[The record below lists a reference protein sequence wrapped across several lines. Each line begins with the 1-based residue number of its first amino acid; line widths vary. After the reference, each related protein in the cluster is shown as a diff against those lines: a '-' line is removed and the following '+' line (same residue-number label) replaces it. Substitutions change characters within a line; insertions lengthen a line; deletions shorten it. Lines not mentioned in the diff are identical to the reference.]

1 MTWVSL
7 ELRLVGIYLIE
18 KAIKLIVANMYFDQG
33 EQREL
38 KVAVMWKRAQG
49 KKKVLSSVNWKERVF
64 VLTPKTLNYFEGN
77 YEKRGKC
84 RGSIALSS
92 VKAVECVDD
101 TVFDQDK
108 RNCFQVVYDDLV
120 LYISANGDEERKDWV
135 EAIQDE
141 CRGNKFLLKEYHP
154 GIFVNKWTCC
164 GGGEKSTQGCKS
176 SFASLENNGYQ
187 GGSYTQSSTFIASQ
201 PLPPIPSANQAVV
214 APQPHKETMKEPEKK
229 ATETVVAIYDFFGA
243 EQGDLSLTKGE
254 QLTVIEK
261 QSDHWWIAKNSSGEQ
276 GFIPSNYVRRQGL
289 ESESWFQP
297 EMSRQMSEDTLKE
310 EGKEGCFL
318 VRNSSRE
325 GMYTLSVLH
334 GDHVR
339 HYHIKDED
347 GQLYISD
354 RHRYP
359 TVSELINYHQHNS
372 GGLVT
377 RLRQP
382 PSFGAAP
389 VAAFGHDIWE
399 IPRAE
404 IVLGKELGTG
414 QFGTVRQGTWRRS
427 IAVAVKLMKEGAM
440 SEDDFIDEAKV
451 MTQFH
456 HPHLVQLFGVCSE
469 KPIYIITEFMSQGC
483 LLHYLRKNQ
492 PRLKSPQMT
501 EMVRQVSL
509 AMAYLESRNF
519 IHRDLAAR
527 NCLIGDK
534 NIVKVADF
542 GLARYVIDD
551 EYTASEGT
559 KFPIKWASPEVI
571 LYTKFSSKSDI
582 WAFGILTWEIYS
594 GGKQP
599 YPAINNTEVVQKVI
613 NGYRLEKP
621 QRCPDDMYK
630 MVTKCWQTEPEHRP
644 NFASVKKSV
653 SDFLG
658 EDYDETF
665 E

>member
-1 MTWVSL
+1 
-7 ELRLVGIYLIE
+7 
-18 KAIKLIVANMYFDQG
+18 MYFDQG

-254 QLTVIEK
+254 NLTVIEK

-297 EMSRQMSEDTLKE
+297 EMSRQMSEDVLKE

-325 GMYTLSVLH
+325 GMYTLSVFSEPVITRQHL
-334 GDHVR
+334 
-339 HYHIKDED
+339 
-347 GQLYISD
+347 QLQNCFLKVLLSHQSRKGITDLCHHPVSD
-354 RHRYP
+354 MIFEM
-359 TVSELINYHQHNS
+359 V
-372 GGLVT
+372 GL
-377 RLRQP
+377 RLL
-382 PSFGAAP
+382 PSLCIF
-389 VAAFGHDIWE
+389 FNLLLQIHWLTDIWE

-621 QRCPDDMYK
+621 QRCPDDMYR

-653 SDFLG
+653 SDFMG

>member
-1 MTWVSL
+1 
-7 ELRLVGIYLIE
+7 
-18 KAIKLIVANMYFDQG
+18 MYFDQG

-38 KVAVMWKRAQG
+38 KVSVMWKRAQG
-49 KKKVLSSVNWKERVF
+49 KKKVLTSLNWKERVF
-64 VLTPKTLNYFEGN
+64 VLTPKTLNYFEGTH
-77 YEKRGKC
+77 EKRGK
-84 RGSIALSS
+84 RKGSIPLSS
-92 VKAVECVDD
+92 VKAVEFVDND
-101 TVFDQDK
+101 AFEQVKQH
-108 RNCFQVVYDDLV
+108 CFQVVYDDLV
-120 LYISANGDEERKDWV
+120 LYVSAKSENDRKEWV

-141 CRGNKFLLKEYHP
+141 CRGNKFLLTEYHP
-154 GIFVNKWTCC
+154 GIFLNKWTCC
-164 GGGEKSTQGCKS
+164 DAKERSTQGCKS
-176 SFASLENNGYQ
+176 SFTAQEKNGYQ
-187 GGSYTQSSTFIASQ
+187 GGGYVRNSAAFKPSQ
-201 PLPPIPSANQAVV
+201 PLPPIPMADQPPVTTV
-214 APQPHKETMKEPEKK
+214 PQKERREPEKK
-229 ATETVVAIYDFFGA
+229 VTETVVAIYDFCGA

-254 QLTVIEK
+254 HLTVVEK
-261 QSDHWWIAKNSSGEQ
+261 QSDHWWIAKNSRGEQ
-276 GFIPSNYVRRQGL
+276 GYIPSNYVRRQGL

-297 EMSRQMSEDTLKE
+297 EMSRQMSEDVLKE
-310 EGKEGCFL
+310 EGKEGCFV

-339 HYHIKDED
+339 HYHIKED
-347 GQLYISD
+347 NGELYISD
-354 RHRYP
+354 RHRFP
-359 TVSELINYHQHNS
+359 TVPELIVYHQHNS

-399 IPRAE
+399 IPRSE

-414 QFGTVRQGTWRRS
+414 QFGTVREGRWRQS
-427 IAVAVKLMKEGAM
+427 IPVAVKMMKEGAM

-492 PRLKSPQMT
+492 TRLQSPQMT

-509 AMAYLESRNF
+509 AMTYLESRNF

-527 NCLIGDK
+527 NCLVGDN

-571 LYTKFSSKSDI
+571 LYTKFSSKSDV

-599 YPAINNTEVVQKVI
+599 YPAINNTDVVQKVI
-613 NGYRLEKP
+613 NGYRLQKP
-621 QRCPDDMYK
+621 HRCPEEIYRI
-630 MVTKCWQTEPEHRP
+630 VEKCWHSEPENRP
-644 NFASVKKSV
+644 TFAAVNKSIV
-653 SDFLG
+653 EYVG

>member
-1 MTWVSL
+1 
-7 ELRLVGIYLIE
+7 
-18 KAIKLIVANMYFDQG
+18 MYFDQG
-33 EQREL
+33 EEREL
-38 KVAVMWKRAQG
+38 RVSVMWKRAQG

-64 VLTPKTLNYFEGN
+64 VLTPKTLNYFEGTC
-77 YEKRGKC
+77 EKRGKC
-84 RGSIALSS
+84 KGSISLSS
-92 VKAVECVDD
+92 VKAVEFVDN
-101 TVFDQDK
+101 TAFNQDK

-120 LYISANGDEERKDWV
+120 LYVNANSENDRKDWV

-154 GIFVNKWTCC
+154 GIFANKWTCC
-164 GGGEKSTQGCKS
+164 GGSEKSTQGCKS
-176 SFASLENNGYQ
+176 SFAATENDSYPGGGYM
-187 GGSYTQSSTFIASQ
+187 GSSSAFIASQ
-201 PLPPIPSANQAVV
+201 PLPPIPSAGQAAVTPV
-214 APQPHKETMKEPEKK
+214 PQKETVKDPEKQ
-229 ATETVVAIYDFFGA
+229 AAETVVAIYDYCGA
-243 EQGDLSLTKGE
+243 EEGDLSIVKGE
-254 QLTVIEK
+254 HLTVIDK
-261 QSDHWWIAKNSSGEQ
+261 QSDHWWIAKNSRGKQ
-276 GFIPSNYVRRQGL
+276 GYIPSNYVRKLGL
-289 ESESWFQP
+289 ESESWFQL
-297 EMSRQMSEDTLKE
+297 EMSRQMSEDVLKE
-310 EGKEGCFL
+310 EGKEGCFV

-339 HYHIKDED
+339 HYHIKDD
-347 GQLYISD
+347 NGQLYISD

-382 PSFGAAP
+382 PSFGVAP

-399 IPRAE
+399 IPRSE
-404 IVLGKELGTG
+404 IVLGKKLGMG
-414 QFGTVRQGTWRRS
+414 QFGTVRQGTWRQS
-427 IAVAVKLMKEGAM
+427 IPVAVKMMKEGAM

-456 HPHLVQLFGVCSE
+456 HGHLVQLFGVCSE

-483 LLHYLRKNQ
+483 LLQFLQKNTQ
-492 PRLKSPQMT
+492 RLQSPQMT
-501 EMVRQVSL
+501 EMVRQISL
-509 AMAYLESRNF
+509 AMMYLESRNF

-527 NCLIGDK
+527 NCLVGDQ
-534 NIVKVADF
+534 NIIKVADF

-582 WAFGILTWEIYS
+582 WAFGILTWEIYT
-594 GGKQP
+594 GGKPP
-599 YPAINNTEVVQKVI
+599 YQGISNTDVVQKVL

-621 QRCPDDMYK
+621 HRCPDDMYQ
-630 MVTKCWQTEPEHRP
+630 MVTKCWHTEAEHRP
-644 NFASVKKSV
+644 SFATVKKSV
-653 SDFLG
+653 VEFIG

>member
-1 MTWVSL
+1 
-7 ELRLVGIYLIE
+7 
-18 KAIKLIVANMYFDQG
+18 MYFDQG

-154 GIFVNKWTCC
+154 GIFLNKWTCC

-176 SFASLENNGYQ
+176 SFASLENNGY
-187 GGSYTQSSTFIASQ
+187 
-201 PLPPIPSANQAVV
+201 QAVV

-254 QLTVIEK
+254 HLTVIEK

-297 EMSRQMSEDTLKE
+297 EISRQMTEDVLKE

-325 GMYTLSVLH
+325 GMYTLSVL
-334 GDHVR
+334 
-339 HYHIKDED
+339 Y
-347 GQLYISD
+347 
-354 RHRYP
+354 
-359 TVSELINYHQHNS
+359 
-372 GGLVT
+372 
-377 RLRQP
+377 
-382 PSFGAAP
+382 
-389 VAAFGHDIWE
+389 
-399 IPRAE
+399 
-404 IVLGKELGTG
+404 VLH
-414 QFGTVRQGTWRRS
+414 F
-427 IAVAVKLMKEGAM
+427 
-440 SEDDFIDEAKV
+440 D
-451 MTQFH
+451 
-456 HPHLVQLFGVCSE
+456 
-469 KPIYIITEFMSQGC
+469 
-483 LLHYLRKNQ
+483 
-492 PRLKSPQMT
+492 
-501 EMVRQVSL
+501 
-509 AMAYLESRNF
+509 
-519 IHRDLAAR
+519 
-527 NCLIGDK
+527 
-534 NIVKVADF
+534 
-542 GLARYVIDD
+542 
-551 EYTASEGT
+551 
-559 KFPIKWASPEVI
+559 
-571 LYTKFSSKSDI
+571 
-582 WAFGILTWEIYS
+582 
-594 GGKQP
+594 
-599 YPAINNTEVVQKVI
+599 
-613 NGYRLEKP
+613 
-621 QRCPDDMYK
+621 
-630 MVTKCWQTEPEHRP
+630 
-644 NFASVKKSV
+644 
-653 SDFLG
+653 
-658 EDYDETF
+658 
-665 E
+665 